1 MPSNNRK
8 KSAIGV
14 IPPLAT
20 VSDGKNSRTGGY
32 ASDAEFA
39 MDLKAVLEKE
49 SGLRLSKEQLKA
61 AVDNIDALLLR
72 LV

>member
-1 MPSNNRK
+1 MLSNISRK
-8 KSAIGV
+8 SENGDISRV
-14 IPPLAT
+14 AT
-20 VSDGKNSRTGGY
+20 VSGEKSKRTGGY

-61 AVDNIDALLLR
+61 AVDNIDALLR
-72 LV
+72 QLV